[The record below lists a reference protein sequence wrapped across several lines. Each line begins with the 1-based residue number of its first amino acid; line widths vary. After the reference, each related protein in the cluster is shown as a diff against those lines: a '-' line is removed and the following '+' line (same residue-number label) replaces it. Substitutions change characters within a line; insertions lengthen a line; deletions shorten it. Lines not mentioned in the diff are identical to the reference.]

1 MAGNHFTWPGLAEL
15 KAQLRALPAE
25 LAGEGGHLVEARAN
39 GAAVTIRTGYPAR
52 SGDLRDQVEVEHT
65 ASRFGARSIV
75 RNRSRHA
82 EPFENGSEARHT
94 AIGANRGR
102 MPPNH
107 LFTQEIIRA
116 RRAMYGDLAD
126 LLRRHGLTVTGDG

>member
-1 MAGNHFTWPGLAEL
+1 MAGNRFTWTGLDEL
-15 KAQLRALPAE
+15 KAQLRNLPAE
-25 LAGEGGHLVEARAN
+25 LAGEGAVLVQRRAD
-39 GAAVTIRTGYPAR
+39 GAKNTIEFGYPDR
-52 SGDLRDQVEVEHT
+52 SGDLRKKLDVEHT

-107 LFTQEIIRA
+107 LFVQTIIRA
-116 RRAMYGDLAD
+116 RRAMYDDLAA
-126 LLRRHGLTVTGDG
+126 LLERHGLRVTG